1 MAGYTY
7 DLVKLHAQVKD
18 LLPPKARFSITFE
31 LWDGGALG
39 LQAEVRLYH
48 DGNHYVGDTPDQA
61 FAEMRREVQGRP
73 ELLPED
79 LGLVAVPE
87 TA

>member
-1 MAGYTY
+1 MAYTY

-18 LLPPKARFSITFE
+18 LLPPKARFAITLE
-31 LWDGGALG
+31 IWDGGALG
-39 LQAEVRLYH
+39 LEAEVRLYY